1 MKLQTLLKKY
11 SEFERC
17 LVRCDVHQLQ
27 IKTALVKN
35 RFNVSRVRINGVE
48 YFLVFSYHD
57 IDDFQTTIQTICNQY
72 NTSSIEFTNDLNI
85 TLCDQLYDVDCCLTS
100 YNISTIQALKHLDD
114 FILSA

>member
-35 RFNVSRVRINGVE
+35 RFNVSRVRIDGVE
-48 YFLVFSYHD
+48 YFLVFNVST
-57 IDDFQTTIQTICNQY
+57 INDFQATIQTICNQY
-72 NTSSIEFTNDLNI
+72 NTSSIDYSDDLNI
-85 TLCDQLYDVDCCLTS
+85 ILCDQLYDVDCCLTS
-100 YNISTIQALKHLDD
+100 YNISTIQALKHFDD
-114 FILSA
+114 YVLSE